1 MPYTSVVRSRP
12 RTVTDGGNEVA
23 LDPASKVDEYAGF
36 LFMNTT
42 FSVIAMLRTKTVA
55 RGVLISHGDLGIE
68 QSESRPVF
76 PAV

>member
-12 RTVTDGGNEVA
+12 RTVRDGGNEVA
-23 LDPASKVDEYAGF
+23 LDPASKADEHHY
-36 LFMNTT
+36 L
-42 FSVIAMLRTKTVA
+42 SIAMLRTKTVA
-55 RGVLISHGDLGIE
+55 GGLLISHGDLGIE